1 MDAFRKSEMPGANGE
16 IALWHHKT
24 SVTQSMLAQWDTQL
38 AVVPAKAKLAESYW
52 KQRGTFLLPQR
63 MRLNTVRTLG
73 VRLETPVLGGA
84 WTPCK
89 LKSSGK
95 SDALAEKS
103 WCAYINSSVGILAM
117 LGNRSNKAL
126 SYPQFS
132 LDDLRKLIVPN
143 FAAIGKGAAERL
155 AAAYDALAEQA
166 LLPLPQMDACPVRRG
181 LDDAVCAALGVD
193 GERVATIRRNL
204 AAEPSVTGKRYAGLR
219 PL

>member
-1 MDAFRKSEMPGANGE
+1 
-16 IALWHHKT
+16 
-24 SVTQSMLAQWDTQL
+24 
-38 AVVPAKAKLAESYW
+38 
-52 KQRGTFLLPQR
+52 
-63 MRLNTVRTLG
+63 
-73 VRLETPVLGGA
+73 
-84 WTPCK
+84 
-89 LKSSGK
+89 
-95 SDALAEKS
+95 
-103 WCAYINSSVGILAM
+103 M